1 MTNLLLASNN
11 LFNGAF
17 VFVLGILVIFFGIEV
32 IVLVISGI
40 GKIMS
45 AKNKKSTV
53 VEDEDEDDDD
63 IAVVSDA
70 SQTYEGASPEVVA
83 AITAVLSAY
92 YFSNESNCEF
102 KIKKIK
108 RIN

>member
-1 MTNLLLASNN
+1 MTDLLLASK

-17 VFVLGILVIFFGIEV
+17 VFILGIVVVFFGIAVIILVIE
-32 IVLVISGI
+32 GI

-45 AKNKKSTV
+45 AKNGKSTV
-53 VEDEDEDDDD
+53 KTEKDEGL
-63 IAVVSDA
+63 A
-70 SQTYEGASPEVVA
+70 STETEELQTYDGASPEVVA

-108 RIN
+108 RIY

>member
-1 MTNLLLASNN
+1 MTDLLLASKW
-11 LFNGAF
+11 FNGAF
-17 VFVLGILVIFFGIEV
+17 VFLLGMLVVFFGITIIIFV
-32 IVLVISGI
+32 VAGI

-45 AKNKKSTV
+45 AKNGKPTV
-53 VEDEDEDDDD
+53 KTEKDEDLEQTETEEL
-63 IAVVSDA
+63 
-70 SQTYEGASPEVVA
+70 QTYDGASPEVVA

-108 RIN
+108 RIY

>member
-1 MTNLLLASNN
+1 MNNFLASN
-11 LFNGAF
+11 LANGLF
-17 VFVLGILVIFFGIEV
+17 VFVLGLLIVFFGISV
-32 IVLVISGI
+32 IVLVISII

-45 AKNKKSTV
+45 AKKKRSEKKTTETV
-53 VEDEDEDDDD
+53 NEQP
-63 IAVVSDA
+63 AT
-70 SQTYEGASPEVVA
+70 QQEGITPETVA

-108 RIN
+108 RIY

>member
-17 VFVLGILVIFFGIEV
+17 VFVLGMLVVFFGITI

-45 AKNKKSTV
+45 IKNKTATV
-53 VEDEDEDDDD
+53 KKKEDNDDDV
-63 IAVVSDA
+63 AVVSDA
-70 SQTYEGASPEVVA
+70 SVTYDGASPEVVA

-92 YFSNESNCEF
+92 YFSNQSNCEF

>member
-1 MTNLLLASNN
+1 MTNLLLASNW
-11 LFNGAF
+11 FNGAY
-17 VFVLGILVIFFGIEV
+17 VFILGMLVVFFGITV
-32 IVLVISGI
+32 IVLIISGI

-45 AKNKKSTV
+45 AKSVQPKEE
-53 VEDEDEDDDD
+53 EDEEPVYDTALATQPVYD
-63 IAVVSDA
+63 
-70 SQTYEGASPEVVA
+70 GASPEVVA

-108 RIN
+108 RIY

>member
-1 MTNLLLASNN
+1 MNNFLASN
-11 LFNGAF
+11 LANGLF
-17 VFVLGILVIFFGIEV
+17 VFVLGLLVVFFGIAV
-32 IVLVISGI
+32 IVVVISII

-45 AKNKKSTV
+45 AKRKKTEAKANQTV
-53 VEDEDEDDDD
+53 EQPVATE
-63 IAVVSDA
+63 
-70 SQTYEGASPEVVA
+70 EGLTPETVA

-108 RIN
+108 RIY

>member
-1 MTNLLLASNN
+1 MTNLLLASNW
-11 LFNGAF
+11 FNGAY
-17 VFVLGILVIFFGIEV
+17 VFILGMLVVFFGIAV
-32 IVLVISGI
+32 IVLIISGI

-45 AKNKKSTV
+45 AKSVQPKAE
-53 VEDEDEDDDD
+53 EDEEPVETRVEEVYD
-63 IAVVSDA
+63 
-70 SQTYEGASPEVVA
+70 GASPEIVA

-108 RIN
+108 RIY

>member
-1 MTNLLLASNN
+1 MTNLLLASKW
-11 LFNGAF
+11 FNGAF
-17 VFVLGILVIFFGIEV
+17 VFLLGMIVVFFGITV

-40 GKIMS
+40 GKVMS
-45 AKNKKSTV
+45 AKKSAPKQE
-53 VEDEDEDDDD
+53 VEEETPVERQDEQIYD
-63 IAVVSDA
+63 
-70 SQTYEGASPEVVA
+70 GASPEVVA

-108 RIN
+108 RIY